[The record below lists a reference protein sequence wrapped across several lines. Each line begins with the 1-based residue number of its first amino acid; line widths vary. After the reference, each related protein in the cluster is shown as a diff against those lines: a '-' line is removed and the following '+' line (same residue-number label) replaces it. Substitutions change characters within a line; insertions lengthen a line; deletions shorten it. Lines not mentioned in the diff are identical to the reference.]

1 MVRQVVVALLM
12 GAAVGCHS
20 ASAPPGDTGSS
31 GSAGN
36 SGAGGAPLMCADAG
50 ATGGIGGDGLPICAV
65 TSRPGDPLNVDAPAD
80 AAPGSAPGTANDDDD
95 CNQLQQVSDST
106 RVLDCLTG
114 PLCKPERF
122 AVADGGAVEEDGG
135 TLPPP
140 TGGTVVDGDYQLVRY
155 RSVVSGVPTT
165 RRSIAIYSGGTYVEW
180 ASYEEAE
187 ATISGSEPVLL
198 RLNTTMSASGSTW
211 TVASVN
217 CGSLGTTQYLYT
229 ANGTE
234 LDLYDTDAS
243 GVLQNI
249 YTYQRTCSR

>member
-1 MVRQVVVALLM
+1 VVVRLVVVALLM

-20 ASAPPGDTGSS
+20 ASGAPQDNGSS
-31 GSAGN
+31 GSAGS
-36 SGAGGAPLMCADAG
+36 SGAGAAPLVCSDAG
-50 ATGGIGGDGLPICAV
+50 ATGGIGGDGLPVCTV
-65 TSRPGDPLNVDAPAD
+65 TSRPGDPLNADASAD
-80 AAPGSAPGTANDDDD
+80 AAGSAPETANDDDD

-106 RVLDCLTG
+106 RVLDCLIG

-122 AVADGGAVEEDGG
+122 AVSDGGAVEADGG

-140 TGGTVVDGDYQLVRY
+140 TGGTIVDGDYQLVRY

-180 ASYEEAE
+180 AAYEQAE
-187 ATISGSEPVLL
+187 STISDSQPVLL
-198 RLNTTMSASGSTW
+198 RLNTTMSASGSVW

-217 CGSLGTTQYLYT
+217 CGSLATTQYLYT

-234 LDLYDTDAS
+234 LDLYDLDA
-243 GVLQNI
+243 GGALQNV

>member
-1 MVRQVVVALLM
+1 MVRRLVVALLLT

-20 ASAPPGDTGSS
+20 ASGPPGDTS

-36 SGAGGAPLMCADAG
+36 SGTGGPPLTCSDAG

-65 TSRPGDPLNVDAPAD
+65 TSRPGDPLNVDASAD

-95 CNQLQQVSDST
+95 CNQLQQVSGST
-106 RVLDCLTG
+106 QVLDCLTG

-122 AVADGGAVEEDGG
+122 AVADGGAVEADGG

-140 TGGTVVDGDYQLVRY
+140 AGGTVIDGDYQLVRY

-180 ASYEEAE
+180 AADEL
-187 ATISGSEPVLL
+187 ATSTTSGADEVL
-198 RLNTTMSASGSTW
+198 RLNTTMSASGSIW
-211 TVASVN
+211 TVAGVN

-229 ANGTE
+229 ASGTE
-234 LDLYDTDAS
+234 LDLYDVDAS
-243 GVLQNI
+243 GVVQNI